1 MKTYFILDGYSLIYK
16 SYFAFIRNPMM
27 NPKGENS
34 SAVFGFFRTLFSLF
48 DRYNPEYFL
57 VTLDSLTPTFRHQM
71 YPEYK
76 ATRDK
81 TPEDLHAQIPRIEAI
96 LKALGI
102 AAIRLNGY
110 EADDIIATYAR
121 KCQAEDSQCRIITG
135 DKDLL
140 QLVND
145 NIKVIRY
152 SKDDYNEMDRDGVY
166 KEWGVWPE
174 QILDYLAICGDTAD
188 NIPGVKGIGPKG
200 AVNLLQA
207 YGNIDSIY
215 ENIEN
220 IKGASKAKLEAGHE
234 DCLLSRKLVQLCTD
248 VPLEQ
253 CLDDFSTAN
262 LDYMAAVPLLK
273 QEGIKSA
280 IKWLE
285 EKAGVP
291 EGGLFSQNPDSEE
304 GTLGLT
310 TGESRPAAKKGTY
323 TAITQLHQLDELIT
337 KVKAA
342 GIYAFDSET
351 DSLDFVSNRPVGFSI
366 AIKPEEGFYIPLQA
380 EGQTFI
386 PEEIVKNKLRQIL
399 EDPALRLVGQNFKFD
414 YQVLKRWGINPAN
427 IWFDTMVAAW
437 LVDTRISTY
446 NMDYL
451 ADHYFGYKTIAYD
464 EVVLKGKFFQ
474 DVPLEQAKEY
484 AAEDADITFRLYE
497 HLYPV
502 VKDHNE
508 KLFFDVEMPLVTILG
523 DMELEGIRIDKHVLE
538 KYSVELD
545 AHLSAME
552 KAIYQECGK
561 EFNINSTQ
569 QLQEVLF
576 TDRKLKPIKKT
587 KTGYSTDTSV
597 LEELALEDVVPQMI
611 LRYRALAKLKSTYV
625 DALPQQ
631 TDSSSR
637 IHTTFRQ
644 TGTAT
649 GRLSS
654 INPNLQNIPIRD
666 EEGRRIRKAFIA
678 RAGMVFLSADYSQI
692 ELVVLAHLSED
703 PALTKAFK
711 EGVDVHR
718 LTASLVFGVPQEAVT
733 PDQRRVAKVINFGVI
748 YGMSAFRLGREL
760 NIPVQQASGF
770 IKMYFEKYSGVQ
782 RFIDE
787 TLDYAREHESVKTIL
802 GRERYVNAINSK
814 NHNERSGAERIAFNS
829 PIQGSAADIVKMA
842 MINISKKLKE
852 KGLESKMVL
861 QIHDELIFEVPQKEV
876 EIMKALVKEEMENVI
891 KLHIPLRVSI
901 ETAESWGDMH

>member
-16 SYFAFIRNPMM
+16 SYFAFIRNPML

-57 VTLDSLTPTFRHQM
+57 VTLDSLTPTFRHEM

-102 AAIRLNGY
+102 AALRMNGF
-110 EADDIIATYAR
+110 EADDIIATYAK

-140 QLVND
+140 QLVSD

-174 QILDYLAICGDTAD
+174 QILDYLALVGDTAD

-200 AVNLLQA
+200 AVTLLQT
-207 YGNIDSIY
+207 YGNIESIY
-215 ENIEN
+215 DNIDN
-220 IKGASKAKLEAGHE
+220 IKGANKAKLEAGRE
-234 DCLLSRKLVQLCTD
+234 DCMMSRKLVELCTE
-248 VPLEQ
+248 VPLSQ
-253 CLDDFSTAN
+253 CLDDFSTAS
-262 LDYMAAVPLLK
+262 LDYLAAVPLLK

-285 EKAGVP
+285 EKGGVP
-291 EGGLFSQNPDSEE
+291 AGGLFTPAVTEDAAA
-304 GTLGLT
+304 GL
-310 TGESRPAAKKGTY
+310 EPEARPVAKKGTY
-323 TAITQLHQLDELIT
+323 TAITTLPQLDELIAA
-337 KVKAA
+337 VKKA

-351 DSLDFVSNRPVGFSI
+351 TSLDFVSNAPVGFSI
-366 AIKPEEGFYIPLQA
+366 AIKPEEAYYIPIQA
-380 EGQTFI
+380 EGNCYI

-399 EDPALRLVGQNFKFD
+399 EDPFLKLVGQNFKFD
-414 YQVLKRWGINPAN
+414 YQVLKRWGINPAGL
-427 IWFDTMVAAW
+427 WFDTMIAAW

-451 ADHYFGYKTIAYD
+451 ADHYFGYKTITYD
-464 EVVLKGKFFQ
+464 EVVPKGKFFQ
-474 DVPLEQAKEY
+474 DVPLEQATEY
-484 AAEDADITFRLYE
+484 AAEDADITLRLYE
-497 HLYPV
+497 HLYPI
-502 VKDHNE
+502 VKANNE
-508 KLFFDVEMPLVTILG
+508 KLFFEVEMPLVTILG

-545 AHLSAME
+545 AQLSAIE

-569 QLQEVLF
+569 QLQDVLF

-625 DALPQQ
+625 DALPLE

-692 ELVVLAHLSED
+692 ELVVLAHLSQD
-703 PALTKAFK
+703 PELTKAFN

-770 IKMYFEKYSGVQ
+770 IKMYFEKYAGVQ
-782 RFIDE
+782 KFINE
-787 TLDYAREHESVKTIL
+787 TLEYAREHESVKTIL
-802 GRERYVNAINSK
+802 GRERFINAINSK

-842 MINISKKLKE
+842 MINISRKLKD
-852 KGLESKMVL
+852 KDLESKMVL

-876 EIMKALVKEEMENVI
+876 EVMKKLVKEEMESVI
-891 KLHIPLRVSI
+891 KLNVPLRVSI

>member
-57 VTLDSLTPTFRHQM
+57 VTLDSLTPTFRHEM

-102 AAIRLNGY
+102 TALRKNGF
-110 EADDIIATYAR
+110 EADDIIATYAK
-121 KCQAEDSQCRIITG
+121 KCQDEDSQCRIITG

-140 QLVND
+140 QLVSD
-145 NIKVIRY
+145 NVKVIRY
-152 SKDDYNEMDRDGVY
+152 SKDDYNEMDRDGVF

-174 QILDYLAICGDTAD
+174 QILDYLALCGDSAD

-200 AVNLLQA
+200 AVTLLQT

-220 IKGASKAKLEAGHE
+220 IKGANKTKLEAGKE
-234 DCLLSRKLVQLCTD
+234 DCLLSRKLVELRND

-253 CLDDFSTAN
+253 CLDDFSTAS
-262 LDYMAAVPLLK
+262 LDYHAAVPLLK
-273 QEGIKSA
+273 EEGIKSA

-291 EGGLFSQNPDSEE
+291 EGGLFTQSLSEE
-304 GTLGLT
+304 AD
-310 TGESRPAAKKGTY
+310 EAPKPEAKKGVY
-323 TAITQLHQLDELIT
+323 TAITQLSQLDELIE
-337 KVKAA
+337 KVKKA

-351 DSLDFVSNRPVGFSI
+351 DSLDFVSNHPVGFSI
-366 AIKPEEGFYIPLQA
+366 AIRPEEGFYIPIQA
-380 EGQTFI
+380 EGKYYI
-386 PEEIVKNKLRQIL
+386 PEEIIKNKLRQIL
-399 EDPALRLVGQNFKFD
+399 EDPSLKLVGQNFKFD
-414 YQVLKRWGINPAN
+414 YQVLKRWGINPAGL
-427 IWFDTMVAAW
+427 WFDTMIAAW
-437 LVDTRISTY
+437 LVDTKISVY

-451 ADHYFGYKTIAYD
+451 ADHYFGYKTITYD
-464 EVVLKGKFFQ
+464 EVVPKGKFFQ
-474 DVPLEQAKEY
+474 DVPLEQATEY

-497 HLYPV
+497 HLYPI
-502 VKDHNE
+502 VKANNE

-545 AHLSAME
+545 AQLGAIE
-552 KAIYQECGK
+552 KEIYKECGK

-569 QLQEVLF
+569 QLQEILF

-625 DALPQQ
+625 DALPLQ

-666 EEGRRIRKAFIA
+666 EEG
-678 RAGMVFLSADYSQI
+678 
-692 ELVVLAHLSED
+692 
-703 PALTKAFK
+703 
-711 EGVDVHR
+711 
-718 LTASLVFGVPQEAVT
+718 
-733 PDQRRVAKVINFGVI
+733 
-748 YGMSAFRLGREL
+748 
-760 NIPVQQASGF
+760 
-770 IKMYFEKYSGVQ
+770 
-782 RFIDE
+782 
-787 TLDYAREHESVKTIL
+787 
-802 GRERYVNAINSK
+802 
-814 NHNERSGAERIAFNS
+814 
-829 PIQGSAADIVKMA
+829 
-842 MINISKKLKE
+842 
-852 KGLESKMVL
+852 
-861 QIHDELIFEVPQKEV
+861 
-876 EIMKALVKEEMENVI
+876 
-891 KLHIPLRVSI
+891 
-901 ETAESWGDMH
+901 

>member
-34 SAVFGFFRTLFSLF
+34 SAIFGFFRTLFSLF

-57 VTLDSLTPTFRHQM
+57 VTLDSLTPTFRHEM

-96 LKALGI
+96 LKALGV
-102 AAIRLNGY
+102 AAIRMNGF
-110 EADDIIATYAR
+110 EADDIIATYAK
-121 KCQAEDSQCRIITG
+121 KCQDEDSQCRIITG

-140 QLVND
+140 QLVSD
-145 NIKVIRY
+145 NVKVIRY
-152 SKDDYNEMDRDGVY
+152 SKDDYNEMDRDGVF

-174 QILDYLAICGDTAD
+174 QILDYLALCGDSAD

-200 AVNLLQA
+200 AVTLLQA

-220 IKGASKAKLEAGHE
+220 IKGANKTKLETGKE
-234 DCLLSRKLVQLCTD
+234 DCLLSRKLVELRND

-253 CLDDFSTAN
+253 CLDDFSTAG
-262 LDYMAAVPLLK
+262 LDYHTAVPLLK
-273 QEGIKSA
+273 EEGIKSA

-291 EGGLFSQNPDSEE
+291 SGGLFTQDSGD

-310 TGESRPAAKKGTY
+310 SVEAKPVAKKGTY
-323 TAITQLHQLDELIT
+323 TAITQLSQLEELIGL
-337 KVKAA
+337 VKKA
-342 GIYAFDSET
+342 GVYAFDSET

-366 AIKPEEGFYIPLQA
+366 ATKAEEGFYIPLQA

-399 EDPALRLVGQNFKFD
+399 EDPSLKLVGQNFKFD

-427 IWFDTMVAAW
+427 IWFDTMIAAW

-451 ADHYFGYKTIAYD
+451 ADHYFGYKTITYD
-464 EVVLKGKFFQ
+464 EVVPKGKFFQ
-474 DVPLEQAKEY
+474 DVPLEQATEY
-484 AAEDADITFRLYE
+484 AAEDADITFRLHE
-497 HLYPV
+497 HLYPI
-502 VKDHNE
+502 VKANNE

-545 AHLSAME
+545 AQLSAIE
-552 KAIYQECGK
+552 KEIYMECGK

-576 TDRKLKPIKKT
+576 SDRKLKPIKKT

-625 DALPQQ
+625 DALPLQ

-678 RAGMVFLSADYSQI
+678 KAGMVFLSADYSQI

-703 PALTKAFK
+703 PELTKAFK
-711 EGVDVHR
+711 EGVDIHR
-718 LTASLVFGVPQEAVT
+718 LTASLVFGIPQEAVT
-733 PDQRRVAKVINFGVI
+733 QDQRRVAKVINFGVI
-748 YGMSAFRLGREL
+748 YGMSAFRLSREL
-760 NIPVQQASGF
+760 NIPVQQANGF
-770 IKMYFEKYSGVQ
+770 IKMYFEKYAGVQ
-782 RFIDE
+782 NFINQ
-787 TLDYAREHESVKTIL
+787 TLNYAREHESVKTIL
-802 GRERYVNAINSK
+802 GRERFINAINSK
-814 NHNERSGAERIAFNS
+814 NFNERSGAERMAFNS

-842 MINISKKLKE
+842 MINISKKLRE

-876 EIMKALVKEEMENVI
+876 EAMKVLVKKEMENVI
-891 KLHIPLRVSI
+891 KLHVPLRVSI

>member
-16 SYFAFIRNPMM
+16 SYFAFIRNPMT

-34 SAVFGFFRTLFSLF
+34 SAIFGFFRTLFSLF

-57 VTLDSLTPTFRHQM
+57 VTLDSLTPTFRHEM

-102 AAIRLNGY
+102 TALRMNGY
-110 EADDIIATYAR
+110 EADDIIATYAK
-121 KCQAEDSQCRIITG
+121 KCAAEGSQCRIITG

-140 QLVND
+140 QLVDD

-152 SKDDYNEMDRDGVY
+152 SKDDYNEMDRDGVF

-174 QILDYLAICGDTAD
+174 QILDYLALVGDSAD

-200 AVNLLQA
+200 AVALLQT
-207 YGNIDSIY
+207 YGNIESIY

-220 IKGASKAKLEAGHE
+220 IKGANRTKLEASRS
-234 DCLLSRKLVQLCTD
+234 DCELSRRLVELCTD

-253 CLDDFSTAN
+253 CLGDFSTASLN
-262 LDYMAAVPLLK
+262 YQAAVPLLK
-273 QEGIKSA
+273 EEGIKSA

-285 EKAGVP
+285 DKAGVP
-291 EGGLFSQNPDSEE
+291 TGGLFAQNTGAEE

-310 TGESRPAAKKGTY
+310 EEIRPAVKKGTY
-323 TAITQLHQLDELIT
+323 TAVTALAQLDKLIEQ
-337 KVKAA
+337 VKKA
-342 GIYAFDSET
+342 GIYAFDTET

-366 AIKPEEGFYIPLQA
+366 ATRAEEGFYIPIQA

-399 EDPALRLVGQNFKFD
+399 EDPSLKLVGQNFKFD
-414 YQVLKRWGINPAN
+414 YQVLKRWGINPAGL
-427 IWFDTMVAAW
+427 WFDTMIAAW

-464 EVVLKGKFFQ
+464 DVVPKGKTFQ
-474 DVPLEQAKEY
+474 DVRLDMATGY
-484 AAEDADITFRLYE
+484 SAEDADITFRLYE
-497 HLYPV
+497 HLLPMV
-502 VKDHNE
+502 QKQNE

-523 DMELEGIRIDKHVLE
+523 DMELEGIRIDRHVLE
-538 KYSVELD
+538 KYSIELD
-545 AHLSAME
+545 AHLAEIE
-552 KAIYQECGK
+552 KAIYLECGK

-569 QLQEVLF
+569 QLQEILF

-597 LEELALEDVVPQMI
+597 LEELAQEDVVPQMI

-631 TDSSSR
+631 ADSSSR

-666 EEGRRIRKAFIA
+666 EEGRRIRKAFTA

-703 PALTKAFK
+703 PELTKAFK
-711 EGVDVHR
+711 TGVDVHK

-733 PDQRRVAKVINFGVI
+733 QDQRRIAKVINFGVI

-770 IKMYFEKYSGVQ
+770 IKMYFEKYAGVQ
-782 RFIDE
+782 NFINQ
-787 TLDYAREHESVKTIL
+787 TLEYAREHESVKTIL
-802 GRERYVNAINSK
+802 GRERYINAINSK

-852 KGLESKMVL
+852 KALESKMVL
-861 QIHDELIFEVPQKEV
+861 QIHDELIFEVPMKEV
-876 EIMKALVKEEMENVI
+876 NEMKVLVKNEMENVI

>member
-102 AAIRLNGY
+102 AAIRMNGY
-110 EADDIIATYAR
+110 EADDIIATYAK

-140 QLVND
+140 QLVSD

-152 SKDDYNEMDRDGVY
+152 SKDDYNEMDRDGVF

-200 AVNLLQA
+200 AVALLQA

-220 IKGASKAKLEAGHE
+220 IKGANKAKLEAGRE
-234 DCLLSRKLVQLCTD
+234 DCLMSRKLVELCTD

-262 LDYMAAVPLLK
+262 LDYHAAVPLLK
-273 QEGIKSA
+273 EEGIKSA

-291 EGGLFSQNPDSEE
+291 EGGLFTQDAGGEAASASE
-304 GTLGLT
+304 TP
-310 TGESRPAAKKGTY
+310 RPEAKRGTY
-323 TAITQLHQLDELIT
+323 TAVTQLHQLDELIAR
-337 KVKAA
+337 VKEA

-351 DSLDFVSNRPVGFSI
+351 DSLDFVSNQPVGFSI
-366 AIKPEEGFYIPLQA
+366 AVKPEEGYYIPVQA
-380 EGQTFI
+380 EGKYYI
-386 PEEIVKNKLRQIL
+386 PEEIIKNKLRQIL
-399 EDPALRLVGQNFKFD
+399 EDPGLKLVGQNFKFD
-414 YQVLKRWGINPAN
+414 YQVLKRWGIEPKGL
-427 IWFDTMVAAW
+427 WFDTMIAAW
-437 LVDTRISTY
+437 LVDTRISVY

-451 ADHYFGYKTIAYD
+451 ADHYFGYKTITYD
-464 EVVLKGKFFQ
+464 EVVPKGKAFQ
-474 DVPLEQAKEY
+474 DVPLEQATQY

-497 HLYPV
+497 HLYPI
-502 VKDHNE
+502 VKAHNE
-508 KLFFDVEMPLVTILG
+508 KLFFDVEMPLVTILA

-538 KYSVELD
+538 KYSVELE
-545 AHLSAME
+545 AQLSAIE
-552 KAIYQECGK
+552 KEIYKECGK

-597 LEELALEDVVPQMI
+597 LEDLALEDVVPQMI

-625 DALPQQ
+625 DALPQE

-666 EEGRRIRKAFIA
+666 EEGRRIRKAFIS

-703 PALTKAFK
+703 PELTKAFNN
-711 EGVDVHR
+711 GVDVHR

-770 IKMYFEKYSGVQ
+770 IKMYFEKYAGVQ
-782 RFIDE
+782 RFINE
-787 TLDYAREHESVKTIL
+787 TLEYAREHESVKTIL
-802 GRERYVNAINSK
+802 GRERFINAINSK

-842 MINISKKLKE
+842 MINISRKLKE

-876 EIMKALVKEEMENVI
+876 ETMKKLVKEEMENVI
-891 KLHIPLRVSI
+891 KLHVPLRVSI

>member
-34 SAVFGFFRTLFSLF
+34 SAIFGFFRTLFSLF

-57 VTLDSLTPTFRHQM
+57 VTLDSLTPTFRHEM

-102 AAIRLNGY
+102 TALRKNGY
-110 EADDIIATYAR
+110 EADDIIATYAK

-140 QLVND
+140 QLVSD

-152 SKDDYNEMDRDGVY
+152 SKDDYNEMDRDGVF

-174 QILDYLAICGDTAD
+174 QILDYLALCGDSAD

-200 AVNLLQA
+200 AVTLLQT

-220 IKGASKAKLEAGHE
+220 IKGANKAKLEASKE
-234 DCLLSRKLVQLCTD
+234 DCLLSRKLVQLCND

-262 LDYMAAVPLLK
+262 LNYHAAVPLLK
-273 QEGIKSA
+273 EEGIKSA

-291 EGGLFSQNPDSEE
+291 AGGLFAQSPAEE
-304 GTLGLT
+304 VPETPKQ
-310 TGESRPAAKKGTY
+310 EAKKGIY
-323 TAITQLHQLDELIT
+323 TTITQLSQLDDLIE
-337 KVKAA
+337 KVKKA

-351 DSLDFVSNRPVGFSI
+351 DSLDFVSNHPVGFSI
-366 AIKPEEGFYIPLQA
+366 AVKAEEGFYIPIQA
-380 EGQTFI
+380 EGKYYI
-386 PEEIVKNKLRQIL
+386 PEEIIKNKLRQIL
-399 EDPALRLVGQNFKFD
+399 EDPSLKLIGQNFKFD
-414 YQVLKRWGINPAN
+414 YQVLKRWGINPAGL
-427 IWFDTMVAAW
+427 WFDTMIAAW
-437 LVDTRISTY
+437 LVDTKISVY

-451 ADHYFGYKTIAYD
+451 ADHYFNYKTITYD
-464 EVVLKGKFFQ
+464 DVVPKGKFFQ
-474 DVPLEQAKEY
+474 DVPLDQATEY

-497 HLYPV
+497 HLYPI
-502 VKDHNE
+502 VKAHNE

-538 KYSVELD
+538 KYSVELE
-545 AHLSAME
+545 AQLSAIE
-552 KAIYQECGK
+552 IEIYKECGK

-569 QLQEVLF
+569 QLQEILF

-587 KTGYSTDTSV
+587 KTGYSTDTTV
-597 LEELALEDVVPQMI
+597 LEELALEDVVPQLI

-625 DALPQQ
+625 DALPLQ

-666 EEGRRIRKAFIA
+666 EEGRRIRKAFTA

-703 PALTKAFK
+703 PELTKAFK

-748 YGMSAFRLGREL
+748 YGMSAFRLGRDL
-760 NIPVQQASGF
+760 NISVSQASGF
-770 IKMYFEKYSGVQ
+770 IKMYFEKYAGVQ
-782 RFIDE
+782 RFINQ
-787 TLDYAREHESVKTIL
+787 TLDYAREHECVKTIL
-802 GRERYVNAINSK
+802 GRERFINAINSQ

-842 MINISKKLKE
+842 MINISQKLKE

-876 EIMKALVKEEMENVI
+876 EVMKKLVKEEMENVI
-891 KLHIPLRVSI
+891 KLHVPLRVSI

>member
-16 SYFAFIRNPMM
+16 SYFAFIRNPMT

-34 SAVFGFFRTLFSLF
+34 SAIFGFFRTLFSLF

-57 VTLDSLTPTFRHQM
+57 VTLDSLTPTFRHEM

-102 AAIRLNGY
+102 TALRMNGY
-110 EADDIIATYAR
+110 EADDIIATYAK
-121 KCQAEDSQCRIITG
+121 KCASEGSQCRIITG

-140 QLVND
+140 QLVDD

-152 SKDDYNEMDRDGVY
+152 SKDDYNEMDRDGVF

-174 QILDYLAICGDTAD
+174 QILDYLALVGDSAD

-200 AVNLLQA
+200 AVALLQT

-220 IKGASKAKLEAGHE
+220 IKGANRTKLEASRS
-234 DCLLSRKLVQLCTD
+234 DCELSRRLVELCTD

-253 CLDDFSTAN
+253 CLGDFSTASLN
-262 LDYMAAVPLLK
+262 YQAAVPLLK
-273 QEGIKSA
+273 EEGIKSA

-285 EKAGVP
+285 DKAGVP
-291 EGGLFSQNPDSEE
+291 TGGLFAQNTGAEE

-310 TGESRPAAKKGTY
+310 EEIRPAVKKGTY
-323 TAITQLHQLDELIT
+323 TAVTALAQLDKLIEQ
-337 KVKAA
+337 VKKA
-342 GIYAFDSET
+342 GIYAFDTET

-366 AIKPEEGFYIPLQA
+366 ATRAEEGFYIPIQA

-399 EDPALRLVGQNFKFD
+399 EDPSLKLVGQNFKFD
-414 YQVLKRWGINPAN
+414 YQVLKRWGINPAGL
-427 IWFDTMVAAW
+427 WFDTMIAAW

-464 EVVLKGKFFQ
+464 NVVPKGKAFQ
-474 DVPLEQAKEY
+474 DVRLDMATEY
-484 AAEDADITFRLYE
+484 SAEDADITFRLYE
-497 HLYPV
+497 HLLPMV
-502 VKDHNE
+502 QKQNE

-523 DMELEGIRIDKHVLE
+523 DMELEGIRIDRHVLE
-538 KYSVELD
+538 KYSIELD
-545 AHLSAME
+545 AHLAEIE

-569 QLQEVLF
+569 QLQEILF

-597 LEELALEDVVPQMI
+597 LEELAQEDVVPQMI

-631 TDSSSR
+631 ADSSSR

-666 EEGRRIRKAFIA
+666 EEGRRIRKAFTA

-703 PALTKAFK
+703 PELTKAFK
-711 EGVDVHR
+711 TGVDVHK

-733 PDQRRVAKVINFGVI
+733 QDQRRIAKVINFGVI

-770 IKMYFEKYSGVQ
+770 IKMYFEKYAGVQ
-782 RFIDE
+782 NFINQ
-787 TLDYAREHESVKTIL
+787 TLEYAREHESVKTIL
-802 GRERYVNAINSK
+802 GRERYINAINSK

-852 KGLESKMVL
+852 KALESKMVL
-861 QIHDELIFEVPQKEV
+861 QIHDELIFEVPMKEV
-876 EIMKALVKEEMENVI
+876 DEMKVLVKNEMENVI

>member
-34 SAVFGFFRTLFSLF
+34 SAIFGFFRTLFSLF

-57 VTLDSLTPTFRHQM
+57 VTLDSLTPTFRHEM

-102 AAIRLNGY
+102 TALRKNGY
-110 EADDIIATYAR
+110 EADDIIATYAK

-140 QLVND
+140 QLVSD

-152 SKDDYNEMDRDGVY
+152 SKDDYNEMDRDGVF

-174 QILDYLAICGDTAD
+174 QILDYLALCGDSAD

-200 AVNLLQA
+200 AVTLLQT
-207 YGNIDSIY
+207 YGSIDSIY

-220 IKGASKAKLEAGHE
+220 IKGANKAKLEASKE
-234 DCLLSRKLVQLCTD
+234 DCLLSRKLVQLCSD

-262 LDYMAAVPLLK
+262 LNYHAAVPLLK
-273 QEGIKSA
+273 EEGIKSA

-291 EGGLFSQNPDSEE
+291 AGGLFAQNPADEVPE
-304 GTLGLT
+304 APKQ
-310 TGESRPAAKKGTY
+310 EAKKGVY
-323 TAITQLHQLDELIT
+323 TTITQLSQLDELIE
-337 KVKAA
+337 KVKKA

-351 DSLDFVSNRPVGFSI
+351 DSLDFVSNHPVGFSI
-366 AIKPEEGFYIPLQA
+366 AIRPEEGFYIPIQA
-380 EGQTFI
+380 EGKYYI
-386 PEEIVKNKLRQIL
+386 PEEIIKNKLRQIL
-399 EDPALRLVGQNFKFD
+399 EDPSLKLVGQNFKFD
-414 YQVLKRWGINPAN
+414 YQVLKRWGINPAGL
-427 IWFDTMVAAW
+427 WFDTMIAAW
-437 LVDTRISTY
+437 LVDTKISVY

-451 ADHYFGYKTIAYD
+451 ADHYFGYKTITYD
-464 EVVLKGKFFQ
+464 EVVPKGKFFQ
-474 DVPLEQAKEY
+474 DVPLEQATEY

-497 HLYPV
+497 HLYPI
-502 VKDHNE
+502 VKANNE

-545 AHLSAME
+545 AQLGAIE
-552 KAIYQECGK
+552 KEIYKECGK

-569 QLQEVLF
+569 QLQEILF

-625 DALPQQ
+625 DALPLQ

-666 EEGRRIRKAFIA
+666 EEGRRIRKAFIS

-703 PALTKAFK
+703 PELTKAFN

-748 YGMSAFRLGREL
+748 YGMSAFRLSREL

-770 IKMYFEKYSGVQ
+770 IKMYFEKYAGVQ
-782 RFIDE
+782 NFINQ
-787 TLDYAREHESVKTIL
+787 TLEYAREHESVKTIL
-802 GRERYVNAINSK
+802 GRERFVNAINSK

-842 MINISKKLKE
+842 MINISRKLKE

-861 QIHDELIFEVPQKEV
+861 QIHDELIFEVPLKEV
-876 EIMKALVKEEMENVI
+876 EVMKKLVKEEMENVI
-891 KLHIPLRVSI
+891 KLHVPLRVSI

>member
-27 NPKGENS
+27 NPQGENS
-34 SAVFGFFRTLFSLF
+34 SAIFGFFRTLFSLF
-48 DRYNPEYFL
+48 DRYKPDYFL

-102 AAIRLNGY
+102 AAVRVNGY
-110 EADDIIATYAR
+110 EADDIIATYAK
-121 KCQAEDSQCRIITG
+121 KCQESGCQCRIITG

-140 QLVND
+140 QLVSD

-152 SKDDYNEMDRDGVY
+152 SKDDYNEMNRDGVFA
-166 KEWGVWPE
+166 EWGVWPE
-174 QILDYLAICGDTAD
+174 QILDYLSLCGDSAD
-188 NIPGVKGIGPKG
+188 NIPGVRGIGPKG
-200 AVNLLQA
+200 AVNLLQT
-207 YGNIDSIY
+207 YGNIDNIY
-215 ENIEN
+215 QNLQN
-220 IKGASKAKLEAGHE
+220 IKGANKAKLEASRE
-234 DCLLSRKLVQLCTD
+234 DCLLSRRLVQLCTD
-248 VPLEQ
+248 VPLEHN
-253 CLDDFSTAN
+253 LEDFSTAS
-262 LDYMAAVPLLK
+262 LDYQAAIPLLK
-273 QEGIKSA
+273 KEGIKSV

-285 EKAGVP
+285 DKVGAQAGDLFAQIQDDGPAKP
-291 EGGLFSQNPDSEE
+291 E
-304 GTLGLT
+304 T
-310 TGESRPAAKKGTY
+310 KKGTY
-323 TAITQLHQLDELIT
+323 TAITTIAQLEPLIEE
-337 KVKAA
+337 VKKA
-342 GIYAFDSET
+342 GLYAFDSET
-351 DSLDFVSNRPVGFSI
+351 DSLDFVTNVPVGFSI
-366 AIKPEEGFYIPLQA
+366 AIRAEEGFYIPLKA

-386 PEEIVKNKLRQIL
+386 PEETVKSKLRQIL
-399 EDPALRLVGQNFKFD
+399 EDPTLKLVGQNFKFD

-451 ADHYFGYKTIAYD
+451 ADHYFGYKTITYD
-464 EVVLKGKFFQ
+464 EVVPKGKSFQ
-474 DVPLEQAKEY
+474 DVPLGQATEY
-484 AAEDADITFRLYE
+484 AAEDADITFRLYQ
-497 HLYPV
+497 HLLPLV
-502 VKDHNE
+502 QKANE

-523 DMELEGIRIDKHVLE
+523 DMELEGIRIDRHVLE
-538 KYSVELD
+538 KYAVELD
-545 AHLSAME
+545 SQLAGIE
-552 KAIYQECGK
+552 KEIYRECGR

-597 LEELALEDVVPQMI
+597 LEELALEDVVPQLI
-611 LRYRALAKLKSTYV
+611 LKYRSLAKLKSTYV
-625 DALPQQ
+625 DALPQL

-637 IHTTFRQ
+637 LHTTFRQ

-654 INPNLQNIPIRD
+654 TNPNLQNIPIRD

-678 RAGMVFLSADYSQI
+678 REGMVFLSADYSQI
-692 ELVVLAHLSED
+692 ELVVLAHLSQD
-703 PALTKAFK
+703 PELTKAFNN
-711 EGVDVHR
+711 GVDVHR
-718 LTASLVFGVPQEAVT
+718 LTASLVFGIPQETVT
-733 PDQRRVAKVINFGVI
+733 PEQRRIAKVINFGVI
-748 YGMSAFRLGREL
+748 YGMSAFRLSREL

-770 IKMYFEKYSGVQ
+770 IKMYFEKYAGVQ
-782 RFIDE
+782 NFISQ
-787 TLDYAREHESVKTIL
+787 TLEYARQHESVKTIL
-802 GRERYVNAINSK
+802 GRERYINGINSK
-814 NHNERSGAERIAFNS
+814 NHNEKSGAERMAFNS

-842 MINISKKLKE
+842 MINISRRLKE

-861 QIHDELIFEVPQKEV
+861 QIHDELIFEVPLKEV
-876 EIMKALVKEEMENVI
+876 ETMKALVKEEMENVI

>member
-16 SYFAFIRNPMM
+16 SYFAFIRNPMT

-34 SAVFGFFRTLFSLF
+34 SAIFGFFRTLFSLF

-57 VTLDSLTPTFRHQM
+57 VTLDSLTPTFRHEM

-102 AAIRLNGY
+102 TALRMNGY
-110 EADDIIATYAR
+110 EADDIIATYAK
-121 KCQAEDSQCRIITG
+121 KCASEGSQCRIITG

-140 QLVND
+140 QLVDD

-152 SKDDYNEMDRDGVY
+152 SKDDYNEMDRDGVF

-174 QILDYLAICGDTAD
+174 QILDYLALVGDSAD

-200 AVNLLQA
+200 AVALLQT

-220 IKGASKAKLEAGHE
+220 IKGANRTKLEASRS
-234 DCLLSRKLVQLCTD
+234 DCELSRRLVELCTD

-253 CLDDFSTAN
+253 CLGDFSTASLN
-262 LDYMAAVPLLK
+262 YQAAVPLLK
-273 QEGIKSA
+273 EEGIKSA

-285 EKAGVP
+285 DKAGVP
-291 EGGLFSQNPDSEE
+291 TGGLFAQN
-304 GTLGLT
+304 T
-310 TGESRPAAKKGTY
+310 AAKKGTY
-323 TAITQLHQLDELIT
+323 TAVTALAQLDKLIEQ
-337 KVKAA
+337 VKKA
-342 GIYAFDSET
+342 GIYAFDTET

-366 AIKPEEGFYIPLQA
+366 ATRAEEGFYIPIQA
-380 EGQTFI
+380 GGQTFI

-399 EDPALRLVGQNFKFD
+399 EDPSLKLVGQNFKFD
-414 YQVLKRWGINPAN
+414 YQVLKRWGINPVGL
-427 IWFDTMVAAW
+427 WFDTMIAAW

-464 EVVLKGKFFQ
+464 DVVPKGKAFQ
-474 DVPLEQAKEY
+474 DARLDMATGY
-484 AAEDADITFRLYE
+484 SAEDADITFRLYE
-497 HLYPV
+497 HLLPM
-502 VKDHNE
+502 VKKQNE

-523 DMELEGIRIDKHVLE
+523 DMELEGIRIDRHVLE

-545 AHLSAME
+545 AHLAEIE
-552 KAIYQECGK
+552 KAIYLECGK

-569 QLQEVLF
+569 QLQEILF

-597 LEELALEDVVPQMI
+597 LEELAQEDVVPQMI

-631 TDSSSR
+631 ADSRSR

-666 EEGRRIRKAFIA
+666 EEGRRIRKAFTA

-703 PALTKAFK
+703 PELTKAFK
-711 EGVDVHR
+711 TGVDVHK

-733 PDQRRVAKVINFGVI
+733 QDQRRIAKVINFGVI

-770 IKMYFEKYSGVQ
+770 IKMYFEKYAGVQ
-782 RFIDE
+782 NFINQ
-787 TLDYAREHESVKTIL
+787 TLEYAREHESVKTIL
-802 GRERYVNAINSK
+802 GRERYINAINSK

-852 KGLESKMVL
+852 KALESKMVL
-861 QIHDELIFEVPQKEV
+861 QIHDELIFEVPMKEV
-876 EIMKALVKEEMENVI
+876 DEMKVLVKNEMENVI

>member
-57 VTLDSLTPTFRHQM
+57 VTLDSLTPTFRHEM

-102 AAIRLNGY
+102 TALRKNGF
-110 EADDIIATYAR
+110 EADDIIATYAK
-121 KCQAEDSQCRIITG
+121 KCQDEDSQCRIITG

-140 QLVND
+140 QLVSD
-145 NIKVIRY
+145 NVKVIRY
-152 SKDDYNEMDRDGVY
+152 SKDDYNEMDRDGVF

-174 QILDYLAICGDTAD
+174 QILDYLALCGDSAD

-200 AVNLLQA
+200 AVTLLQT

-220 IKGASKAKLEAGHE
+220 IKGANKTKLEAGKE
-234 DCLLSRKLVQLCTD
+234 DCLLSRKLVELRSD

-253 CLDDFSTAN
+253 CLDDFSTAS
-262 LDYMAAVPLLK
+262 LDYHAAVPLLK
-273 QEGIKSA
+273 EEGIKSA

-291 EGGLFSQNPDSEE
+291 EGGLFTQSLSEE
-304 GTLGLT
+304 AD
-310 TGESRPAAKKGTY
+310 EAPKPEAKKGVY
-323 TAITQLHQLDELIT
+323 TAITQLSQLDELIE
-337 KVKAA
+337 KVKKA

-351 DSLDFVSNRPVGFSI
+351 DSLDFVSNHPVGFSI
-366 AIKPEEGFYIPLQA
+366 AVKAEEGFYIPIQA
-380 EGQTFI
+380 EGKYYI
-386 PEEIVKNKLRQIL
+386 PEEIIKNKLRQIL
-399 EDPALRLVGQNFKFD
+399 EDPSLKLIGQNFKFD
-414 YQVLKRWGINPAN
+414 YQVLKRWGINPAGL
-427 IWFDTMVAAW
+427 WFDTMIAAW
-437 LVDTRISTY
+437 LVDTKISVY

-451 ADHYFGYKTIAYD
+451 ADHYFNYKTITYD
-464 EVVLKGKFFQ
+464 DVVPKGKFFQ
-474 DVPLEQAKEY
+474 DVPLEQATEY

-497 HLYPV
+497 HLYPI
-502 VKDHNE
+502 VKAHNE

-538 KYSVELD
+538 KYSVELE
-545 AHLSAME
+545 AQLSAIE
-552 KAIYQECGK
+552 IEIYKECGK

-569 QLQEVLF
+569 QLQEILF

-587 KTGYSTDTSV
+587 KTGYSTDTTV
-597 LEELALEDVVPQMI
+597 LEELALEDVVPQLI

-625 DALPQQ
+625 DALPLQ

-666 EEGRRIRKAFIA
+666 EEGRRIRKAFTA

-703 PALTKAFK
+703 PELTKAFK

-748 YGMSAFRLGREL
+748 YGMSAFRLGRDL
-760 NIPVQQASGF
+760 NISVSQASGF
-770 IKMYFEKYSGVQ
+770 IKMYFEKYAGVQ
-782 RFIDE
+782 RFINQ
-787 TLDYAREHESVKTIL
+787 TLDYAREHECVKTIL
-802 GRERYVNAINSK
+802 GRERFINAINSQ

-842 MINISKKLKE
+842 MINISQKLKE

-876 EIMKALVKEEMENVI
+876 EVMKKLVKEEMENVI
-891 KLHIPLRVSI
+891 KLHVPLRVSI